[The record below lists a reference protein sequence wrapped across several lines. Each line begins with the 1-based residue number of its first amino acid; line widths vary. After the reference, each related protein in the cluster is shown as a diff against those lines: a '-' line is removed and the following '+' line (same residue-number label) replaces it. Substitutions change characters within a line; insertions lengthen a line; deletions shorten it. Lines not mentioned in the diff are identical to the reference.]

1 MRVNFRFHFEKTPGF
16 TLVELLVV
24 VVIIGLL
31 AGLSVP
37 VIGRALDSAAEAED
51 INKLKQVGT
60 GISIFETENSGRIP
74 CSDMT
79 NLGAGYGNFME
90 MVNRTFP
97 PDSKFNAGG
106 KYNWQLNP
114 VWYSKR
120 AAKMPAGQSFDPKK
134 TFYWGIAWGMNDFL
148 YYVVGWR
155 PSGGLLKVALGFLFL
170 LLFGYALSWLGV
182 LVGLSASDARV
193 VQNVSF
199 IVTFPLTFLS
209 NAFAPTTGM
218 PRILQ
223 YFAEWNPVST
233 MVAACREL
241 FGLQNQFGATAGSF
255 PSEHPLIT
263 SFFYIL
269 LIMVIFIPLSLRKYR
284 HSVD

>member
-1 MRVNFRFHFEKTPGF
+1 MNALSDILIITQRQLRQLTRVPEVLIFSTIQPVMFVLLFRYVFGGSINTGQPGGYVQLLMPGIFVQTVAF
-16 TLVELLVV
+16 TLAGTAS
-24 VVIIGLL
+24 GLAEDL
-31 AGLSVP
+31 KKGLIDRFRSLP
-37 VIGRALDSAAEAED
+37 ISQSALVIGRTLGDS
-51 INKLKQVGT
+51 L
-60 GISIFETENSGRIP
+60 
-74 CSDMT
+74 
-79 NLGAGYGNFME
+79 
-90 MVNRTFP
+90 
-97 PDSKFNAGG
+97 
-106 KYNWQLNP
+106 LNI
-114 VWYSKR
+114 VVLTV
-120 AAKMPAGQSFDPKK
+120 M
-134 TFYWGIAWGMNDFL
+134 GIAG
-148 YYVVGWR
+148 YVVGWR
-155 PSGGLLKVALGFLFL
+155 PSGGLLKVVLGFLFL